1 VSYPPQDVELFAP
14 DGAFYGVVR
23 PLPPR
28 PSAGRW
34 LMHGALFLLTVAS
47 TTVVGGMQF
56 ATPSW
61 QRPGGAWE
69 RWSTWE
75 LLWRTVSDPAVL
87 GGGLAFALPL
97 MAILLAHE
105 MGHYLACRHHRLDAT
120 LPFFL
125 PVPFGIGT
133 LGAFIR
139 IRSPLASKR
148 ELVDVGASGPLS
160 GFAVA
165 LPVLYFGILHSQV
178 VHELPRG
185 SYLVFGE
192 PLLFK
197 VMAAWIHPEL
207 RAGADL
213 LLHPTGYAAWI
224 GLLVTALNLLPFGQ
238 LDGGHIAY
246 AALGRLHRFLAWP
259 LLFVL
264 VGLGFFWTGWWVWA
278 VVALV
283 MGVKHPWIPGELEPL
298 PEERRWVAAA
308 AFLVFALCFTPEPVK
323 IVP

>member
-1 VSYPPQDVELFAP
+1 MSYPPQDVELFAP
-14 DGAFYGVVR
+14 DGAFYGILR
-23 PLPPR
+23 PSLPR
-28 PSAGRW
+28 PSLGRC
-34 LMHGALFLLTVAS
+34 LVHGVLFLLTLAS
-47 TTVVGGMQF
+47 TTVVGGMRF
-56 ATPSW
+56 ANPSW
-61 QRPGGAWE
+61 YRPGGSWEQWSAWE
-69 RWSTWE
+69 
-75 LLWRTVSDPAVL
+75 LFWRTVTDRAVL
-87 GGGLAFALPL
+87 EAGLAFSLPL

-105 MGHYLACRHHRLDAT
+105 MGHYLATRRHRLDAT

-139 IRSPLASKR
+139 IRSPLATKR
-148 ELVDVGASGPLS
+148 ELVDVGASGPLA
-160 GFAVA
+160 GFLVA
-165 LPVLYFGILHSQV
+165 LPVLYFGIVQSEV
-178 VHELPRG
+178 VNQLPKG

-197 VMAAWIHPEL
+197 LVAAWVHPEL
-207 RAGADL
+207 GKGADL
-213 LLHPTGYAAWI
+213 LLHPTGFAAWI

-246 AALGRLHRFLAWP
+246 AVLGRLHRFLAWP
-259 LLFVL
+259 LLFLL

-283 MGVKHPWIPGELEPL
+283 MGVKHPWIPGEMEPL
-298 PEERRWVAAA
+298 PDDRRWVAWVC
-308 AFLVFALCFTPEPVK
+308 FLVFVLCFTPEPVK